1 MALTKPYENMKNT
14 AMNAPVNQEINK
26 IIMDPEVTISFLI
39 RHDSKAKDPKVS
51 LGDYVRHGN
60 VISSLLETVEKEF
73 DTDYMIKLY
82 RAASQRAG
90 HSIGPMNH
98 KVLQNFKRNG
108 CTAKI
113 INGSKYVKTE

>member
-1 MALTKPYENMKNT
+1 MALAKPHESMKHT
-14 AMNAPVNQEINK
+14 SMNASVNQEITTVN
-26 IIMDPEVTISFLI
+26 MDPEVIISLLI

-51 LGDYVRHGN
+51 MGDYVRLGN
-60 VISSLLETVEKEF
+60 AISSLLETVEKEF

-98 KVLQNFKRNG
+98 KILQTFVRNG

-113 INGSKYVKTE
+113 INGLKYAKTE

>member
-1 MALTKPYENMKNT
+1 
-14 AMNAPVNQEINK
+14 MNVPVNQEINK